1 MQHPGEI
8 PVNDVLII
16 KPSSSNKYLK
26 YSGLAFQMFVLLG
39 VGAWLGQKVDQWLN
53 TSDPYFTILF
63 ILAFTGA
70 FFYRLIKELNRK
82 DEH

>member
-1 MQHPGEI
+1 
-8 PVNDVLII
+8 
-16 KPSSSNKYLK
+16 
-26 YSGLAFQMFVLLG
+26 MFVLLG

-53 TSDPYFTILF
+53 TPDPYFTILF

-82 DEH
+82 DET